1 MVFLVFKK
9 KKRMHAKLNSLL
21 LIVSLILVIVACE
34 HQPLPPIVNPI
45 IPGDTTGTGG
55 NDSNA
60 VVCDPDTLYFQQMI
74 LPLLNSN
81 CAVSGCH
88 DPQTAKASVVLSDYQ
103 SIISTGEVVPFQPQE
118 SDIIEVLFETDP
130 DDMMPPPGNTP
141 LTTEQ
146 KNLLIDWINQG
157 ALNNSCVET
166 ECDTLNV
173 SFAQDVFPIISNNC
187 TGCHSGSNPSG
198 GFKLTNYSEVK
209 EAVLNFDLLN
219 SILWNGMAENMPK
232 NGDQLSD
239 CQIGIIERWINDG
252 TPDN

>member
-1 MVFLVFKK
+1 MYKYIYRILALALLV
-9 KKRMHAKLNSLL
+9 
-21 LIVSLILVIVACE
+21 LVAESCE
-34 HQPLPPIVNPI
+34 HEPLAPIVDPD
-45 IPGDTTGTGG
+45 IPEDTTGTGG
-55 NDSNA
+55 NDSNL
-60 VVCDPDTLYFQQMI
+60 VVCDPDTVYFNQMI

-88 DPQTAKASVVLSDYQ
+88 NPETAEDDVVLSDYE
-103 SIISTGEVVPFQPQE
+103 SILATADIVPFDANE

-141 LTTEQ
+141 LTLEQ

-157 ALNNSCVET
+157 ALNNSCEPT
-166 ECDTLNV
+166 SCDTTDV
-173 SFAQDVFPIISNNC
+173 SFAQNVFPIISNSC
-187 TGCHSGSNPSG
+187 TGCHSGNDPSG
-198 GFKLTNYSEVK
+198 GFSLTNHAEVK

-219 SILWNGMAENMPK
+219 SILWNGLAENMPK

-239 CQIGIIERWINDG
+239 CQISIIEQWINDG